1 MGYGRNSLEGFF
13 VCGILSH
20 QDPNWFAFELCLKQ
34 IDFEYFVQ
42 MLRWRPQDDL
52 TKSGLY
58 QHGSSRS
65 VSGKQPKVR
74 AEDSFL
80 QVFFAH

>member
-1 MGYGRNSLEGFF
+1 MPRDAGPYIY
-13 VCGILSH
+13 CGMIGTH

-52 TKSGLY
+52 TKIRL
-58 QHGSSRS
+58 
-65 VSGKQPKVR
+65 
-74 AEDSFL
+74 
-80 QVFFAH
+80 